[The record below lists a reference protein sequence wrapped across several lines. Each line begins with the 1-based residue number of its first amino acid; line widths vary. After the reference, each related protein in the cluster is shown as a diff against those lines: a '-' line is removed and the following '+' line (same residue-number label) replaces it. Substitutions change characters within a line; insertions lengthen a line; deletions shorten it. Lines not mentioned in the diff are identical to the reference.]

1 MLDNALLI
9 DSVKNRQKLVER
21 TKQLNCNVVV
31 FDEIREW
38 NCHLRIQNCSP
49 IWRRLVDATPH
60 GHHNIRL
67 KNKQSK
73 TVVKLRLFYYFSHS
87 WATTQTCKQREMPWW
102 QLKKNVQRLQSRWHH
117 ILIMTMVGKSKL
129 DYNLFWA
136 VKLPRTGYIWTRHY
150 STATEETARA
160 SEREQ

>member
-1 MLDNALLI
+1 MLCWSIQLRI
-9 DSVKNRQKLVER
+9 VKNLWRGRNSFIAMLWSSR
-21 TKQLNCNVVV
+21 N
-31 FDEIREW
+31 IREW
-38 NCHLRIQNCSP
+38 NCHLRIQNCSS

-67 KNKQSK
+67 KNEQSQ

-117 ILIMTMVGKSKL
+117 ILIMTMVGKSKR